1 MKKQY
6 TQPELYVENVV
17 VENGIAAS
25 PTAIVFGDFGESGD
39 GGENYVDSYGDF

>member
-6 TQPELYVENVV
+6 TQPELYIENVV

-25 PTAIVFGDFGESGD
+25 VKWGDEGFAGQAGSFYDYGE
-39 GGENYVDSYGDF
+39 EL

>member
-25 PTAIVFGDFGESGD
+25 
-39 GGENYVDSYGDF
+39 YGVTSIDNWTEDDDTLAF

>member
-17 VENGIAAS
+17 VENGIAVS
-25 PTAIVFGDFGESGD
+25 PSWGDAGLAGQGGD
-39 GGENYVDSYGDF
+39 DYYDSSYGDL

>member
-17 VENGIAAS
+17 VESGIAAS
-25 PTAIVFGDFGESGD
+25 VTPLNWGDAGYAGQD
-39 GGENYVDSYGDF
+39 GGVEDYGVTL